1 MDRQEASHSLRGVYV
16 LLVDDQPAHRA
27 ILRDVLR
34 YCGAFVREVDGAAEA
49 HAVLRETTPTV
60 LVVRLRRRGDDP
72 WALVRDIR
80 AMRPEHGGKLTV
92 IGVGPSALTE
102 DAQSK
107 GVDGYVVEP
116 LDAMALCRT
125 VAQLTE

>member
-1 MDRQEASHSLRGVYV
+1 MEREEASHSLRGVYG
-16 LLVDDQPAHRA
+16 LLVDDDPAHRA

-34 YCGAFVREVDGAAEA
+34 YCGAFVREVDSAGQA

-60 LVVRLRRRGDDP
+60 LVVRLRRRGDDT

-92 IGVGPSALTE
+92 IGVGPRGLRD
-102 DAQSK
+102 DAQAQ

-116 LDAMALCRT
+116 LDAMVLCAT
-125 VAQLTE
+125 VAELTE